1 VNKAN
6 NSMADEI
13 DIAVAGAVAT
23 VTLNRPEKLNAATS
37 SMLDQ
42 LPGVLGEVAER
53 RDVRILV
60 FTGAGDAFCAG
71 ADIGSRSTLSGPA
84 GVVELR
90 ARADAVRILACLPQI
105 TVAAVNGACAGMGTA
120 LAAACDVRLLASRS
134 RVTTGYLR
142 IGVPGDFGGL
152 YHLSRIIGRS
162 RALEWYVRPRK
173 VDPDEA
179 FSTGFA
185 NAVFD
190 DEIFADGVAR
200 WCADLV
206 SLAPLALRAVKANL
220 LDQDRL
226 TLEEYLDEET
236 ERHVAVRA
244 SADAREAAAA
254 FLAKTRLRHTD
265 DGEALID
272 GEQSPFVLDHPS

>member
-1 VNKAN
+1 MNTTESPAAN
-6 NSMADEI
+6 EI
-13 DIAVAGAVAT
+13 DMVVAGAVAT

-42 LPGVLGEVAER
+42 LPSVLGQLAER
-53 RDVRILV
+53 RDIRVLV
-60 FTGAGDAFCAG
+60 LTGAGDAFCAG

-84 GVVELR
+84 GVAELR
-90 ARADAVRILACLPQI
+90 TRADAVRILAGLPQI
-105 TVAAVNGACAGMGTA
+105 TVAAVNGPCAGMGTA
-120 LAAACDVRLLASRS
+120 LAAACDLRLLARRS
-134 RVTTGYLR
+134 RVATAYLR

-173 VDPDEA
+173 IDPDEA
-179 FSTGFA
+179 LRTGFA
-185 NAVFD
+185 NVVFD
-190 DEIFADGVAR
+190 DEIFADGVAE

-206 SLAPLALRAVKANL
+206 SLAPSALRAVKANL

-226 TLEEYLDEET
+226 ALEKYLDEET

-244 SADAREAAAA
+244 SPDARDAAAA
-254 FLAKTRLRHTD
+254 FLAKRPASVTPNER
-265 DGEALID
+265 GER
-272 GEQSPFVLDHPS
+272 